1 MKKIFLALTMLLT
14 IVSYGYSAEVFS
26 IRSADDW
33 RKFVSMV
40 EDAKNAYDVNA
51 VLETDISLN
60 SAKDIAG
67 YTGNY
72 PYRGIFDGNGHTLN
86 LNISDNA
93 NNTGLFS
100 HVANATFKNLR
111 LTGSVSSSRQHH
123 GSLIGSI
130 DGGYKVTIESCHSS
144 VTLKSSVNG
153 DATMGGF
160 VGVVNSNSNV
170 TFINCMFDGSFE
182 GGNCYANG
190 GFVGWSNGAVTIECC
205 LFSPSA
211 LNTKFDY
218 CRTWARG
225 QNPTVTNSYATR
237 EYSVFIIRNA
247 TDWGTFI
254 EMIKTAKGEYW
265 VDAALAN
272 DISIVNTAAMDS
284 DAPWYGTFD
293 GNGHTINVN
302 ISGSNL
308 ANIALF
314 RYGRNFTINNLNVK
328 GTITAGDGLAGLVG
342 SAEGVNGA
350 NKIRNCRVSTTL
362 KPTQSARTASGFIG
376 KGNADI
382 VNCRFDGTI
391 TCATSSTYAAA
402 FVYTGGNNVEC
413 ATQNCLEKGTYEN
426 TGRKAFNYRGVLL
439 DFFEMMM
446 TWGNDY
452 NQWTFNNWSYNNLD
466 GASSV
471 GNKSAGDMV
480 TQLGSSW
487 KLDGTII
494 VPKMTDNLATNR
506 WYNGQMTASEMVEIL
521 GVGNWKV
528 VDGKAVPDLNKQ
540 WNYVST
546 GSSSGK
552 TLGSGTYYITKNLS
566 FTNTAGRSGLTIA
579 NGATV
584 FIHVPKDV
592 TLEAQGGDASGRTGA
607 GAGIELPQ
615 SSTLVLMGEG
625 RVFATGGDA
634 ANGENGGQGDDGNW
648 KDSGDGNGV
657 WGGNGGAGGNG
668 GGGAGAGI
676 GTRGAD
682 GGSGGSKAHTSVINW
697 DKANGVKGNNGS
709 QGGTAQPMGTLF
721 IEQTNGLVVETHG
734 GSAGRRAGNGGAKGR
749 DGFRHVTSGFNYT
762 LAGGG
767 GGGGGGFGGKA
778 NDIGTGGPG
787 GGGGGGGS
795 GGSIGKNLRQ
805 LYRAGSFGG
814 YGGYSADGSQAGK
827 GTNSYITDAYQ
838 PEIHNDR
845 CGKSYDNE
853 GWKDGIDTRA
863 GAGSG
868 AGCGG
873 ESKSSPTDKKYY
885 VRFNLMDKFSSR
897 VDESKSYTA
906 GFKSNVDGVQIDFTI
921 PTFDE
926 VGLIQQDKYLY
937 QWNTKKDGKGTWV
950 KVGDNMTIGSG
961 ITELYV
967 EWKNFKDIFPEG
979 SGTKSDP
986 FIIEDDDLIALADF
1000 VNGGASTRNLYFK
1013 QQGDINVKDILEQHN
1028 KGKNWTPIGLDYVFE
1043 GDYDG
1048 GGHVI
1053 RNARMNNVN
1062 GTSLGIFGRVAGCI
1076 HNLGVETVTIFT
1088 NDKNARCG
1096 ALAGIL
1102 CQDGQGMMAG
1112 QVRNCYAVNND
1123 LDAYYVGGL
1132 VGEMKENTSM
1142 SHCLSIGLT
1151 RSGRSSWGSLAC
1163 IIHEKAKVDLC
1174 FSIWKH
1180 SSNGYNSATNSP
1192 IVDSQRMAS
1201 GEITWLLNDKTA
1213 FATTWYQNVDGE
1225 GTPNDYPVLDSKSKP
1240 VFYDGSKYTNKPSGT
1255 IFELT
1260 GKGTSKEP
1268 FLINNLSD
1276 WEFMAKYCNEGNKTT
1291 GIHFLQTADFDLK
1304 DAEFTIP
1311 RSFDGYYDGGGH
1323 TIRNG
1328 NIEADGVVGIFG
1340 VVTGTVTR
1348 LCVEK
1353 TTIKYRQ
1360 EGMRAGGIAARLT
1373 GNGEISNCLVTGC
1386 KVENNGKSGVVG
1398 GIVSD
1403 MFDKSVIRNCLVVK
1417 TSLTAT
1423 RIGYICSDTKIDTRI
1438 ERCYTDGNA
1447 LVSSDHKGT
1456 IVDCAPGLDE
1466 SNLGNGEI
1474 AYELNNSSDINP
1486 EPAWY
1491 QNLTDG
1497 DDCDSIP
1504 VLSSSHAMVF
1514 KRNGR
1519 YTNDYFDLSSL
1530 GKGTKEDPYKIG
1542 TAKDFMNL
1550 IKTIGVM
1557 KRSNF
1562 YVLQTADIDLKDS
1575 VLVPIGTCTDGFEG
1589 HYDGGGHVIRNV
1601 EMEYYKDNPD
1611 ESMGLFNNI
1620 IGTVE
1625 RLGIENSSFKADG
1638 PVNRVGA
1645 FAGRLSGNG
1654 VLRNCFVKGTTVDFH
1669 ETPGVVVGALVGE
1682 QTDNSSIEACYGYQN
1697 TVIGQADGR
1706 KHYGYIVGYIGENAK
1721 QDLVFTDGPAL
1732 CADKQSGAKNIV
1744 HAETN
1749 VSDFRFNAGE
1759 ICWLLNGS
1767 KDNGTVWHQT
1777 MHTDSWPVLNSD
1789 HKPVYRYAKDAQVLY
1804 TNTNEVP
1811 YTIWLSLYPN
1821 YDEKPAETF
1830 RMFKPDDNYITPNI
1844 QLKSHAVERPGYELT
1859 GWSTEQNGKGTFYTY
1874 DGEVLP
1880 GESSINLYAVWD
1892 IKMPVDGA
1900 TKVVVL
1906 ENLRKDTAFFKVYD
1920 DGGYRLPYSPNCNGK
1935 LTLKAPAGRCLRLTG
1950 TVATEAPGSDG
1961 KARDYMSVY
1970 EKDEDNQLVKLT
1982 NEKGKSVFYS
1992 QSNGDKLDI
2001 GSIIS
2006 SAEEITIEFVSDA
2019 ENCYEGLNLMVTILP
2034 PGVMDLAGTGT
2045 AESPFQVG
2053 NPADLKAVNDYIKV
2067 TKDSKIYVKQVG
2079 DIDLNGEVFTPIAS
2093 SVTNFEG
2100 HYDGGGYVIRNGK
2113 IETTSFGGIFG
2124 VVTGEVE
2131 RLGVENLTCKNNEN
2145 AGHARVGTIAGRVR
2159 GSGKISNCYVKGCTI
2174 EENQNGVAGGIVADI
2189 YDEGIISNCFV
2200 YQSKVSSVSS
2210 GGYLC
2215 GEMMSG
2221 TQLVRCYTDGDKM
2234 LGAYAKGEVMDS
2246 NPNMNA
2252 EQFSSG
2258 EICYLLN
2265 GEKTE
2270 NVVWRQTL
2278 GTDTVPVFTDSHS
2291 VVYRYR
2297 RNDKDA
2303 YSNTVITTPQYY
2315 ISSRED
2321 FEAFIEKEGDIH
2333 LTQNINIG
2341 NTGFYLRGNFDGGGH
2356 SINYGG
2362 ENEQLFKSIEKGGTV
2377 KHLQVLASIRSSSDC
2392 GGIAYE
2398 NQGTISDC
2406 HFHGFIRGY
2415 KGFLRS
2421 APDIAGIAVIVSD
2434 NGTIDHCT
2442 FTGYLTK
2449 EDDRVQTYTITKDM
2463 GRATNCTWVNPN
2475 DQTLYAAQRDSAL
2488 NAQAEY
2494 PVYAKGILDAVGP
2507 EIVLGNQI
2515 INVPGKHLSSLT
2527 INDGERFKC
2536 SAEVKVDQITYKRR
2550 GTDGAYE
2557 PWVLPFDYTI
2567 DASMLGEGM
2576 EFYWFEKDS
2585 VGNIVTKQIESG
2597 ETYQAAANEP
2607 LAFRSTNADEIAFKM
2622 KLVKDGKNQSMTIQ
2636 MPLDGV
2642 AASMASTKDIAR
2654 VMVTYDSIAAAKTV
2668 KERMYL
2674 WNNDK
2679 GDFVMGN
2686 GEQGVTPFRYYLQY
2700 LDKATNNF
2708 LKYEQTDWARKQR
2721 NSGGSQQAPQR
2732 RTEESASFSTLLAQ
2746 GWQPIILDLT
2756 ITPTITAQMLDDYEI
2771 LCLSDIYEQKADN
2784 QRYDVTV
2791 IYEPVEEDMTL
2802 PYAAPLLVRA
2812 KRADVEPLV
2821 TEEMGAEL
2829 IAIMEEALSEMDE
2842 EEKEK
2847 ASESLFESCHYWCST
2862 FAGRYDVWQM
2872 LLPESDNLLNE
2883 YGALVFGNTAG
2894 DYHFYRVPASD
2905 GFSMQPMSYCFTA
2918 YDNKTYENLLLTNDR
2933 IEIVV
2938 YGYTEQSDPTGIED
2952 VRSKMDDVRGK
2963 MDDVYNLNGQKV
2975 RDSYRGIIIKNG
2987 RKILKR

>member
-1 MKKIFLALTMLLT
+1 MH
-14 IVSYGYSAEVFS
+14 
-26 IRSADDW
+26 
-33 RKFVSMV
+33 
-40 EDAKNAYDVNA
+40 NC
-51 VLETDISLN
+51 LER
-60 SAKDIAG
+60 
-67 YTGNY
+67 GNY
-72 PYRGIFDGNGHTLN
+72 
-86 LNISDNA
+86 
-93 NNTGLFS
+93 
-100 HVANATFKNLR
+100 
-111 LTGSVSSSRQHH
+111 
-123 GSLIGSI
+123 
-130 DGGYKVTIESCHSS
+130 ES
-144 VTLKSSVNG
+144 VTNKALCWTGYGN
-153 DATMGGF
+153 F
-160 VGVVNSNSNV
+160 SN
-170 TFINCMFDGSFE
+170 
-182 GGNCYANG
+182 
-190 GFVGWSNGAVTIECC
+190 
-205 LFSPSA
+205 P
-211 LNTKFDY
+211 
-218 CRTWARG
+218 
-225 QNPTVTNSYATR
+225 
-237 EYSVFIIRNA
+237 YS
-247 TDWGTFI
+247 WG
-254 EMIKTAKGEYW
+254 
-265 VDAALAN
+265 
-272 DISIVNTAAMDS
+272 
-284 DAPWYGTFD
+284 
-293 GNGHTINVN
+293 
-302 ISGSNL
+302 
-308 ANIALF
+308 
-314 RYGRNFTINNLNVK
+314 
-328 GTITAGDGLAGLVG
+328 
-342 SAEGVNGA
+342 NGA
-350 NKIRNCRVSTTL
+350 NQWCYDNYSYTSNVEGTTHL
-362 KPTQSARTASGFIG
+362 AGWTIEKLHEKLG
-376 KGNADI
+376 KGN
-382 VNCRFDGTI
+382 
-391 TCATSSTYAAA
+391 
-402 FVYTGGNNVEC
+402 
-413 ATQNCLEKGTYEN
+413 
-426 TGRKAFNYRGVLL
+426 
-439 DFFEMMM
+439 
-446 TWGNDY
+446 W
-452 NQWTFNNWSYNNLD
+452 NLN
-466 GASSV
+466 G
-471 GNKSAGDMV
+471 
-480 TQLGSSW
+480 QLY
-487 KLDGTII
+487 
-494 VPKMTDNLATNR
+494 PKMFNSDGDNR
-506 WYNGQMTASEMVEIL
+506 WYNGQMTASEMVEAL
-521 GVGNWKV
+521 GRDNWIV
-528 VDGKAVPDLNKQ
+528 VDGKAVPDMSRV
-540 WNYVST
+540 WNYIST
-546 GSSSGK
+546 GSTSGK
-552 TLGSGTYYITKNLS
+552 RLASGTYYITKNLS
-566 FTNTAGRSGLTIA
+566 FTNSDCRSGLTIA
-579 NGATV
+579 PGATV
-584 FIHVPKDV
+584 FINIPKGV
-592 TLEAQGGDASGRTGA
+592 TLTATGGKASGRTGA
-607 GAGIELPQ
+607 GAGIELPK
-615 SSTLVLMGEG
+615 SSRLVLMGEG

-634 ANGENGGQGDDGNW
+634 ANGANGDDGDDGNW
-648 KDSGDGNGV
+648 SDDGPWAGS
-657 WGGNGGAGGNG
+657 GGAGGAG

-682 GGSGGSKAHTSVINW
+682 GGSGGSKAQTSR
-697 DKANGVKGNNGS
+697 KGWTTEYGEYGHNGS
-709 QGGTAQPMGTLF
+709 QGDTAQPMGVLMV
-721 IEQTNGLVVETHG
+721 EQTYGLQVVAKGGAAGSRG
-734 GSAGRRAGNGGAKGR
+734 GSGGAKGR
-749 DGFRHVTSGFNYT
+749 DAFKHQTSSYNYSI
-762 LAGGG
+762 AGGG

-787 GGGGGGGS
+787 GGGGGSGS
-795 GGSIGKNLRQ
+795 GGSIGCNYLQ
-805 LYRAGSFGG
+805 LYRAGSYGGSGG
-814 YGGYSADGSQAGK
+814 YNANGSQAGS
-827 GTNSYITDAYQ
+827 GGNSEITDAYQ
-838 PEIHNDR
+838 PEIHNDL
-845 CGKSYDNE
+845 CGASY
-853 GWKDGIDTRA
+853 KDQKWESGTDRRRS
-863 GAGSG
+863 AGSG
-868 AGCGG
+868 ANYGG
-873 ESKSSPTDKKYY
+873 SQSSSTDNLYK
-885 VRFNLMDKFSSR
+885 VRFNVMDKFDGNI
-897 VDESKSYTA
+897 DESKSFAASYL
-906 GFKSNVDGVQIDFTI
+906 SNVNNETLEFNM
-921 PTFDE
+921 PTFE
-926 VGLIQQDKYLY
+926 ELGLIQQDKYLS
-937 QWNTKKDGKGTWV
+937 QWNTQKDGKGTWV
-950 KVGDNMTIGSG
+950 KVDETVKVGCTTKEFYI
-961 ITELYV
+961 
-967 EWKNFKDIFPEG
+967 EWKDYKDIFEKG

-986 FIIEDDDLIALADF
+986 YIIEDDDLITLADY
-1000 VNGGASTRNLYFK
+1000 VNSGANTRNLYFK

-1028 KGKNWTPIGLDYVFE
+1028 RGKNWTPIGQTYTFY

-1053 RNARMNNVN
+1053 RNAEINISQDGAAV
-1062 GTSLGIFGRVAGCI
+1062 GLFGKVAGTI
-1076 HNLGVETVTIFT
+1076 HNLGVRDVTINTSNNNLFCGPIAGMLCTENGVSGQLRHCFSTGNST
-1088 NDKNARCG
+1088 NGN
-1096 ALAGIL
+1096 
-1102 CQDGQGMMAG
+1102 
-1112 QVRNCYAVNND
+1112 
-1123 LDAYYVGGL
+1123 YVGGM
-1132 VGEMKENTSM
+1132 VGEMAEKTVM
-1142 SHCLSIGLT
+1142 SHCLEYGNTL
-1151 RSGRSSWGSLAC
+1151 SGSYQGSLAS
-1163 IIHEKAKVDLC
+1163 IIHNDAKVDWC
-1174 FSIWKH
+1174 FTMGSVV
-1180 SSNGYNSATNSP
+1180 SSNGYNKATNSQS
-1192 IVDSQRMAS
+1192 VVSADKMKS

-1213 FATTWYQNVDGE
+1213 FATTWYQNVGGE

-1240 VFYDGSKYTNKPSGT
+1240 VYYNGKKYTNQPSGT
-1255 IFELT
+1255 IFELS

-1732 CADKQSGAKNIV
+1732 CADKQSGAKNIT

-1906 ENLRKDTAFFKVYD
+1906 ENLRKGTAFFKVYD

-1961 KARDYMSVY
+1961 KPHDYMSVY

-1982 NEKGKSVFYS
+1982 NEKGESVFYS
-1992 QSNGDKLDI
+1992 QTNGDKLDI
-2001 GSIIS
+2001 GGINS

-2019 ENCYEGLNLMVTILP
+2019 ENCYEGLDLMVTILP

-2079 DIDLNGEVFTPIAS
+2079 DIDMQGASLTPIAS
-2093 SVTNFEG
+2093 SVESFEG
-2100 HYDGGGYVIRNGK
+2100 HYDGGGFVIRNGK

-2265 GEKTE
+2265 DGKAE

-2333 LTQNINIG
+2333 LTQTINID
-2341 NTGFYLRGNFDGGGH
+2341 NTGFYLSGNFDGGGH

-2406 HFHGFIRGY
+2406 HFHGVIHGN

-2421 APDIAGIAVIVSD
+2421 APDIAGIAVKVSD

-2442 FTGYLTK
+2442 FTGYLIK
-2449 EDDRVQTYTITKDM
+2449 GDDDVQTYTITKDM

-2515 INVPGKHLSSLT
+2515 IYVPGKRLSSLT

-2585 VGNIVTKQIESG
+2585 VGNIVTKQINSG

-2622 KLVKDGKNQSMTIQ
+2622 KLIKDGKNQSMTIQ

-2686 GEQGVTPFRYYLQY
+2686 GEQGVMPFRYYLQY

-2829 IAIMEEALSEMDE
+2829 IAIMEEALAEMDE

-2918 YDNKTYENLLLTNDR
+2918 YDNKTYENLPLTNDR

>member
-1 MKKIFLALTMLLT
+1 MLLT
-14 IVSYGYSAEVFS
+14 ISSTLWIEKALAKSEFIS
-26 IRSADDW
+26 IRSTEDW
-33 RKFVSMV
+33 NKFRDMV
-40 EDAKNAYDVNA
+40 EAAKGQYFVDAR
-51 VLETDISLN
+51 LEADISVTQ
-60 SAKDIAG
+60 AIGFGDG
-67 YTGNY
+67 Y
-72 PYRGIFDGNGHTLN
+72 PFRGTFEGNGHTLN
-86 LNISDNA
+86 VNINGG
-93 NNTGLFS
+93 NNRAIAPFCYVS
-100 HVANATFKNLR
+100 NATIMDLHV
-111 LTGSVSSSRQHH
+111 TG
-123 GSLIGSI
+123 
-130 DGGYKVTIESCHSS
+130 T
-144 VTLKSSVNG
+144 VNG
-153 DATMGGF
+153 GIHSAGLLGQT
-160 VGVVNSNSNV
+160 N
-170 TFINCMFDGSFE
+170 GS
-182 GGNCYANG
+182 
-190 GFVGWSNGAVTIECC
+190 
-205 LFSPSA
+205 
-211 LNTKFDY
+211 
-218 CRTWARG
+218 
-225 QNPTVTNSYATR
+225 PTVNIDRVWVSVEVTSTSTHAGGIIGHSDRAT
-237 EYSVFIIRNA
+237 
-247 TDWGTFI
+247 
-254 EMIKTAKGEYW
+254 
-265 VDAALAN
+265 
-272 DISIVNTAAMDS
+272 VNMS
-284 DAPWYGTFD
+284 D
-293 GNGHTINVN
+293 
-302 ISGSNL
+302 
-308 ANIALF
+308 
-314 RYGRNFTINNLNVK
+314 
-328 GTITAGDGLAGLVG
+328 
-342 SAEGVNGA
+342 
-350 NKIRNCRVSTTL
+350 
-362 KPTQSARTASGFIG
+362 
-376 KGNADI
+376 
-382 VNCRFDGTI
+382 CRFDGKVITNNADDSYAGDIIGWCNGGAWHLQRVYDCGWPTAHWMFFCIDYNLDKNEWNSWGTNNSSFTI
-391 TCATSSTYAAA
+391 TQHGWT
-402 FVYTGGNNVEC
+402 NVDYYNK
-413 ATQNCLEKGTYEN
+413 TDQNE
-426 TGRKAFNYRGVLL
+426 VV
-439 DFFEMMM
+439 
-446 TWGNDY
+446 
-452 NQWTFNNWSYNNLD
+452 NLMN
-466 GASSV
+466 SR
-471 GNKSAGDMV
+471 
-480 TQLGSSW
+480 LPGSW
-487 KLDGTII
+487 QI
-494 VPKMTDNLATNR
+494 
-506 WYNGQMTASEMVEIL
+506 
-521 GVGNWKV
+521 
-528 VDGKAVPDLNKQ
+528 VDGKAVPVMGKHWVFL
-540 WNYVST
+540 SE

-552 TLGSGTYYITKNLS
+552 TLRSGYYYVTRNIEFSNS
-566 FTNTAGRSGLTIA
+566 SCNSGLTIA
-579 NGATV
+579 PGSTV
-584 FIHVPKDV
+584 HIYIPRGV
-592 TLEAQGGDASGRTGA
+592 TLTAKGDNADGRTGA
-607 GAGIELPQ
+607 GAGIMLP
-615 SSTLVLMGEG
+615 SGSTLYLEG
-625 RVFATGGDA
+625 AGKVVATGGDA

-648 KDSGDGNGV
+648 KDSGNGNGV

-682 GGSGGSKAHTSVINW
+682 GGSGGSKAHTYVIDW

-734 GSAGRRAGNGGAKGR
+734 GSAGRRAGNGGARGR
-749 DGFRHVTSGFNYT
+749 DGFRHKTSGYNYT

-787 GGGGGGGS
+787 GGGGGSGS
-795 GGSIGKNLRQ
+795 GGSIGKNYLQ
-805 LYRAGSFGG
+805 LYEAGSFGG
-814 YGGYSADGSQAGK
+814 HGGYSADGSQAGK
-827 GTNSYITDAYQ
+827 GTDSYITDAYQ

-845 CGKSYDNE
+845 CGEKYKDQ
-853 GWKDGIDTRA
+853 GWENGIDTRA
-863 GAGSG
+863 GTGSG
-868 AGCGG
+868 AGCGR

-906 GFKSNVDGVQIDFTI
+906 GFKSNVDGVQIDFTM

-937 QWNTKKDGKGTWV
+937 QWNTQKDGKGTWV

-967 EWKNFKDIFPEG
+967 EWKNFKDIFSEG

-1013 QQGDINVKDILEQHN
+1013 QKGDINVEDIMEQHN
-1028 KGKNWTPIGLDYVFE
+1028 RGKNWTPIGLDYVFE

-1174 FSIWKH
+1174 FSIGKH

-1213 FATTWYQNVDGE
+1213 FATTWYQNVDAE
-1225 GTPNDYPVLDSKSKP
+1225 GSPNDYPVLDSKSKP
-1240 VFYDGSKYTNKPSGT
+1240 VYYDGSKYTNKPSGT
-1255 IFELT
+1255 IFELS

-1304 DAEFTIP
+1304 DVEFTIP

-1328 NIEADGVVGIFG
+1328 KISAPTFAGVFG
-1340 VVTGTVTR
+1340 VVSGTVTR
-1348 LCVEK
+1348 LGVENM
-1353 TTIKYRQ
+1353 TINYEKVDGRS
-1360 EGMRAGGIAARLT
+1360 GGIAARLT
-1373 GNGEISNCLVTGC
+1373 GNGVISNCFVKGCTVT
-1386 KVENNGKSGVVG
+1386 NNGIQGYYGQGVAGAV
-1398 GIVSD
+1398 VSD
-1403 MFDKSVIRNCLVVK
+1403 MFDQAVIKNCFTLNNKV
-1417 TSLTAT
+1417 SAT
-1423 RIGYICSDTKIDTRI
+1423 RAAHICSDTKSGTVIS
-1438 ERCYTDGNA
+1438 RCYTDGNA

-1514 KRNGR
+1514 KNAKGG
-1519 YTNDYFDLSSL
+1519 YTNDHFDLSSL

-1575 VLVPIGTCTDGFEG
+1575 LLVPIGTCTDGFEG

-1638 PVNRVGA
+1638 PITRVGA

-1654 VLRNCFVKGTTVDFH
+1654 VLRNCFVKGSTVDFH
-1669 ETPGVVVGALVGE
+1669 DSPGVVVGALVGE

-1697 TVIGQADGR
+1697 TVIGQNDGR
-1706 KHYGYIVGYIGENAK
+1706 KHFGYIVGYIGENAK
-1721 QDLVFTDGPAL
+1721 QDLVFTDGFAL
-1732 CADKQSGAKNIV
+1732 CADKQSGAKNIT

-1749 VSDFRFNAGE
+1749 VSESRFTVGE
-1759 ICWLLNGS
+1759 VCWLLNGS
-1767 KDNGTVWHQT
+1767 KDNGTVWRQT
-1777 MHTDSWPVLNSD
+1777 MRADGWPLPHPD
-1789 HKPVYRYAKDAQVLY
+1789 HEPIYRYANAGQVLY
-1804 TNTNEVP
+1804 TNTNELP
-1811 YTIWLSLYPN
+1811 YTIWLLLYPN
-1821 YDEKPAETF
+1821 YNELAAKHYELFKGDDKYIAPAF
-1830 RMFKPDDNYITPNI
+1830 
-1844 QLKSHAVERPGYELT
+1844 QLKPQALERPGFELE
-1859 GWSTEQNGKGTFYTY
+1859 GWSTEQNGQGTFYPY
-1874 DGEVLP
+1874 DGEVTP
-1880 GESSINLYAVWD
+1880 GESTMHLYAVWSY
-1892 IKMPVDGA
+1892 KVPADGTTRTEILQNDA
-1900 TKVVVL
+1900 VC
-1906 ENLRKDTAFFKVYD
+1906 KVYD
-1920 DGGYRLPYSPNCNGK
+1920 GGGRLPYAANSSGK

-1961 KARDYMSVY
+1961 KPRDYMAVY

-1982 NEKGKSVFYS
+1982 NEKGESVFYS
-1992 QSNGDKLDI
+1992 QTNGDKVDI
-2001 GSIIS
+2001 GGINS
-2006 SAEEITIEFVSDA
+2006 SSEEITIEFVSDA
-2019 ENCYEGLNLMVTILP
+2019 ENCYEGLELTVTILP
-2034 PGVMDLAGTGT
+2034 AGVMDLAGKGT
-2045 AESPFQVG
+2045 EESPFQVE

-2079 DIDLNGEVFTPIAS
+2079 DIDMQGASLTPIAS
-2093 SVTNFEG
+2093 SVESFEG
-2100 HYDGGGYVIRNGK
+2100 HYDGGGHVIRNGK
-2113 IETTSFGGIFG
+2113 ISAPTFAGVFG
-2124 VVTGEVE
+2124 VVSGTVT
-2131 RLGVENLTCKNNEN
+2131 RLGVENMTINYEKVDGRSGGIAARLT
-2145 AGHARVGTIAGRVR
+2145 G
-2159 GSGKISNCYVKGCTI
+2159 
-2174 EENQNGVAGGIVADI
+2174 NGV
-2189 YDEGIISNCFV
+2189 ISNCFV
-2200 YQSKVSSVSS
+2200 KGCTVTNNGIQGYYGQGVAGAVVSDMFDQAVIKNCFTLNNKVSATRAAHICSDTK
-2210 GGYLC
+2210 
-2215 GEMMSG
+2215 SG
-2221 TQLVRCYTDGDKM
+2221 TVISRCYTDGNY
-2234 LGAYAKGEVMDS
+2234 LFRESGATITDS
-2246 NPNMNA
+2246 NPNMTA

-2333 LTQNINIG
+2333 LTQDINLG

-2362 ENEQLFKSIEKGGTV
+2362 ENEQLFISIEKGGTV
-2377 KHLQVLASIRSSSDC
+2377 KHLQVLANIGSSSDC

-2406 HFHGFIRGY
+2406 HFHGSIRGY
-2415 KGFLRS
+2415 KVWFRS
-2421 APDIAGIAVIVSD
+2421 APDIAGIAVKVSD

-2442 FTGYLTK
+2442 FTGYLIK
-2449 EDDRVQTYTITKDM
+2449 EDDCVQMYTITKDM

-2515 INVPGKHLSSLT
+2515 IFVPGKRLSSLT

-2585 VGNIVTKQIESG
+2585 VGNIVTKQIKSG

-2700 LDKATNNF
+2700 LDKATNNL

-2829 IAIMEEALSEMDE
+2829 IAIMEEALAEMDE
-2842 EEKEK
+2842 EEREK

-2862 FAGRYDVWQM
+2862 FAARYDVWQM

-2918 YDNKTYENLLLTNDR
+2918 YDNKTYENLPLTSDR

-2952 VRSKMDDVRGK
+2952 VRGKMDDVRGK

-2975 RDSYRGIIIKNG
+2975 GDSYRGIVIKNG